1 MMLMILFN
9 MNRKRVLIP
18 VIFLTVIIIILVI
31 VLGHKTRYNRISVS
45 QSKWDSIISSRSE
58 DDKLVLEDIE
68 FNDYNVVI
76 DERSNTLYYSLVNAS
91 KSKYNPNIKFSASDE
106 NAKMAILSDEITDE
120 KVKNGHKFKIIIYNS
135 KKYHVYDLICTDLPI
150 LSVTYMD
157 KGSEK
162 QKSVPVEIYL
172 FDNLS
177 DLPNKVVKSRGKFRS
192 DDGFYEL
199 TLNMMTPGRNIRENR
214 VTILG
219 MRPESGYMLT
229 KTDDELVDD
238 LDRNREEHRVAL
250 FVNGEFKGIYNVEN
264 EESNGEV

>member
-1 MMLMILFN
+1 MILFN
-9 MNRKRVLIP
+9 MSRKRVLIP
-18 VIFLTVIIIILVI
+18 IIFLTIIIIILVV
-31 VLGHKTRYNRISVS
+31 VLGNKTRYNRISVS
-45 QSKWDSIISSRSE
+45 QNKWDSIISARSE
-58 DDKLVLEDIE
+58 DDKLVLEDLE

-76 DERSNTLYYSLVNAS
+76 DERSDVLYYSLMNTS
-91 KSKYNPNIKFSASDE
+91 KSKYNPNIKYSASDE
-106 NAKMAILSDEITDE
+106 NAKMVILSDEITDE
-120 KVKNGHKFKIIIYNS
+120 KVKNGHKFRIMIYNS

-157 KGSEK
+157 KGSDR
-162 QKSVPVEIYL
+162 QKNVPVEIYL

-192 DDGFYEL
+192 NDGFYEL
-199 TLNMMTPGRNIRENR
+199 SLNVMTPGRNVRENK

-219 MRPESGYMLT
+219 MSPESGYVLT

-250 FVNGEFKGIYNVEN
+250 FINGEFKGIYSVGTV
-264 EESNGEV
+264 ESNMEL